1 MTLDENAIP
10 SGVRDSEYYGAK
22 NVDCLAGQQRSSKGD
37 PRLFRKM
44 LVYINEMVGQIQL
57 NGLNLPNVS
66 G

>member
-1 MTLDENAIP
+1 MSCEVL

-22 NVDCLAGQQRSSKGD
+22 YVDCLAGQQRSSKGD
-37 PRLFRKM
+37 PRLFREM

-57 NGLNLPNVS
+57 IGLNSPNVS